1 MIRVII
7 TKQNGSYKSF
17 ICSGHA
23 GYEQDH
29 SVRGGIGRFLRP
41 HGDIVCAAVSAIV
54 INTVNCLE
62 DLLKEDI
69 GCDYD
74 SEEGGLITCVFTA
87 PPSDKASFLI
97 DCMVH
102 GLKWIMAQYGE
113 RYLTFEIEEVGTC

>member
-74 SEEGGLITCVFTA
+74 SEEGGLITCVFRSIPTHE
-87 PPSDKASFLI
+87 ASLLI
-97 DCMVH
+97 DSMIH
-102 GLKWIMAQYGE
+102 GLTWIRKEYGE
-113 RYLTFEIEEVGTC
+113 NYLNFEIEEV